1 MSHPPNIKYY
11 DADSMMTDP
20 TRASNRK
27 SFLEWY
33 NTHKNDTFNFNKE
46 LLRYCRSDVDIL
58 RCCCLKFRDL
68 FFEIKYER
76 NGGTDHFA
84 HFITIALACN
94 LVFRKKFLNPET
106 IGIIRIHGY
115 RPYEKHS
122 MKALK
127 WIQYMASTKRIQIQH
142 ARNGGEK
149 RLGEYLVDGYHESE
163 SGSKTV
169 FKYHGCFGTVA
180 ANVFL

>member
-1 MSHPPNIKYY
+1 MQKYGSWYTGMQHSDDWFNKFSPVALAELPMMFGLKELAKGFFPHLFNRRENQDIVMSHPPNIKYY

-33 NTHKNDTFNFNKE
+33 DTHKNDTFNFNKE

-127 WIQYMASTKRIQIQH
+127 
-142 ARNGGEK
+142 
-149 RLGEYLVDGYHESE
+149 
-163 SGSKTV
+163 
-169 FKYHGCFGTVA
+169 
-180 ANVFL
+180 